1 MGRGARRQWQPPQG
15 TKEEKELATLLR
27 QWLADRGVSV
37 TTMINGFTPEHFSG
51 ESPPGRTA
59 TYARLAGVGITWDF
73 VEAVA
78 DVITPSTTEHQQLL
92 AAARPLWEQVLASA
106 ERQDSRPATDIVT
119 VMREMLDLSEQLLE
133 AQSRLADLRAEDQNV
148 AWALMMT
155 CQQMSSRLAGLRE
168 HRRLVGLREIST
180 SSIPPYRA
188 SSRGTRAEVDDQTA
202 RLVEEWAR
210 QIAQIAQIL
219 ARPEEASMVS
229 SRDTKVGISK
239 VIDSTLR
246 ELDLNLAETRRQ
258 LGSATAFESELTDPD
273 PEYTGG
279 GFLQTVRLDFERL
292 TSERFLPED
301 MIDTVM
307 EPGSDRVL
315 TIPMIGLVRDGV
327 TIAPGITVLAGPN
340 GVGKSL
346 VLEALSHA
354 LQGGAARRASGYR
367 PLSRRLA
374 AALEITFRHRPRPQD
389 AWYASYLSLQ
399 ADRDSRLSAQESFY
413 MALEQMRPKPGVLY
427 LLDEPE
433 VALAPPLT
441 QDLVDWMN
449 DRVEDGC
456 QFIIAT
462 HSMTL
467 AALAHAQIIT
477 PGQ

>member
-1 MGRGARRQWQPPQG
+1 M
-15 TKEEKELATLLR
+15 ELATLLR
-27 QWLADRGVSV
+27 QWLTDRGVSV
-37 TTMINGFTPEHFSG
+37 AAVISGFTPEHFSG

-78 DVITPSTTEHQQLL
+78 DVITPSTTEHLQLL
-92 AAARPLWEQVLASA
+92 AAARPLWEQVLAST
-106 ERQDSRPATDIVT
+106 ERRDSSPTTDIVV

-133 AQSRLADLRAEDQNV
+133 TQRCLANLRADDQNV

-155 CQQMSSRLAGLRE
+155 CQQMSSRLAELRE
-168 HRRLVGLREIST
+168 HRERARFREISA
-180 SSIPPYRA
+180 SSLRPYRA
-188 SSRGTRAEVDDQTA
+188 SSRGTRAEADDQTA
-202 RLVEEWAR
+202 HLLEGWAR
-210 QIAQIAQIL
+210 QIARFAQVL
-219 ARPEEASMVS
+219 VRPEETSMVS
-229 SRDTKVGISK
+229 SSDTKVGISE
-239 VIDSTLR
+239 VIESTLR
-246 ELDLNLAETRRQ
+246 ELDLNPAETTRP
-258 LGSATAFESELTDPD
+258 LSSATAIESELTDPD
-273 PEYTGG
+273 PDYTGG
-279 GFLQTVRLDFERL
+279 GFLQTVRFDFERL
-292 TSERFLPED
+292 TPERFLPGD
-301 MIDTVM
+301 MIDTAL
-307 EPGSDRVL
+307 EPDSDRVL

-374 AALEITFRHRPRPQD
+374 AALEIDFHHRPRPQD
-389 AWYASYLSLQ
+389 VWYASYLGLQ
-399 ADRDSRLSAQESFY
+399 SDRDSCLSAQESFR
-413 MALEQMRPKPGVLY
+413 MALDQMSPKPGVLY

-433 VALAPPLT
+433 AALAPQLT
-441 QDLVDWMN
+441 QDLVDWMD

-467 AALAHAQIIT
+467 AALEHAQIIL
-477 PGQ
+477 PGQRARIDGASN